1 MMLQRL
7 IHSARVNVFESA
19 RFYYGLLWVLIG
31 YSIVRE
37 VIQKFTLVYHT
48 EPYIFPREIVGVL
61 FFIFITFSII
71 SAWFLRKKI
80 DKNIFIFVATISII
94 SLINEIRYALETNEY
109 SLNDSLTTG
118 QLYYVAKIIFPL
130 LFLGFWSKIDY
141 NFFYSFKFYLKL
153 RFLLIINCLLIIIG
167 VLVEVELFKSYPL
180 SGRWGFSG
188 VFWHR
193 VTLNILLGVYLI
205 LTWKI
210 KDKLSRLLTALF
222 SICILLTGQKA
233 GFLYFL
239 LFILIVIIQKK
250 GVRKIAFSVVV
261 LALIFGSNCINFLVS
276 YSTFWR
282 TVYDENGYWGTL
294 FSLRNNLAR
303 SGFESLYQG
312 WNLSDWL
319 FGGIYRFPTR
329 AEMMPFDLLFY
340 FGFFGVTIS
349 VWSLF
354 KWKPSWKMSIP
365 LIVACFAGG
374 LHDESLRIIIYGM
387 TLGSF
392 KKISFYNG

>member
-1 MMLQRL
+1 MLQRL
-7 IHSARVNVFESA
+7 IHSARVSVFESA

-61 FFIFITFSII
+61 FFIFISCSII

-80 DKNIFIFVATISII
+80 DKNIFVFVATISII
-94 SLINEIRYALETNEY
+94 SLINEIRFALETNEY

-130 LFLGFWSKIDY
+130 LFLGFWSKIDS

-153 RFLLIINCLLIIIG
+153 RLLLIINCLFIIIG
-167 VLVEVELFKSYPL
+167 TIIDIELFKSYPL

-188 VFWHR
+188 IFWHR
-193 VTLNILLGVYLI
+193 VTLNILLGIYLI
-205 LTWKI
+205 LTWKT
-210 KDKLSRLLTALF
+210 KEKLSRYLTALF

-233 GFLYFL
+233 GFLYLF
-239 LFILIVIIQKK
+239 LFILVVIIQKK
-250 GVRKIAFSVVV
+250 GVKKITFSVFV
-261 LALIFGSNCINFLVS
+261 LALIFSSSILKIFVS
-276 YSTFWR
+276 YSPFWR
-282 TVYDENGYWGTL
+282 NIYDEYGFWGTL
-294 FSLRNNLAR
+294 FSLRNNLVR
-303 SGFESLYQG
+303 SGFELLYQG
-312 WNLSDWL
+312 WNLSDWM

-349 VWSLF
+349 VWALLQ
-354 KWKPSWKMSIP
+354 WKPSWKMSIP

-374 LHDESLRIIIYGM
+374 LHEESTRIIVYGA

-392 KKISFYNG
+392 SFLNSKRL